1 MLVVVRL
8 PPSQFGKIV
17 DVSINCLDLFKL
29 NAIELTDDLF

>member
-1 MLVVVRL
+1 MLVVASL

-17 DVSINCLDLFKL
+17 DVFINCLNLFKL